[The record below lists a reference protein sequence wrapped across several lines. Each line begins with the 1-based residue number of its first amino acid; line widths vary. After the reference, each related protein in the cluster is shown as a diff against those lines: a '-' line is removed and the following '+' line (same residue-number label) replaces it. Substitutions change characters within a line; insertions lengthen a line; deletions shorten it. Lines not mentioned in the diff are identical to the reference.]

1 MNNYVK
7 SPTSDGQIMERE
19 YFMRKIVKMI
29 SILVVVLVLA
39 GCGKRKLSLEEIKLD
54 VEKFSDIPMEG
65 NEITKFEIIKRQTNI
80 KEKKDTVYV
89 HIEAENEDFFC

>member
-1 MNNYVK
+1 
-7 SPTSDGQIMERE
+7 
-19 YFMRKIVKMI
+19 
-29 SILVVVLVLA
+29 
-39 GCGKRKLSLEEIKLD
+39 
-54 VEKFSDIPMEG
+54 MEG